1 MVIRK
6 AKKSVKQR
14 GNRTHGWGA
23 GKKHRGK
30 GHIGGHGASNVGK
43 RGGARKS
50 RALAAGV
57 KPYGHS
63 GMHKSQKNPTQITI
77 NIATVYE
84 KIDTWVKQGKAKKEK
99 DGYTVDLTKLGYDKL
114 LSGGAVK
121 DKLNI
126 TIAKVSAKAKQKL
139 GIKE

>member
-1 MVIRK
+1 MVTRTP
-6 AKKSVKQR
+6 KKSRKQR

-23 GKKHRGK
+23 GKKHRGT
-30 GHIGGHGASNVGK
+30 GHRGGHGESNVGK

-50 RALAAGV
+50 RYLAKGV
-57 KPYGHS
+57 KPYGRS
-63 GMHKSQKNPTQITI
+63 GMGRATKNPADITI

-84 KIDTWVKQGKAKKEK
+84 KIETWVAQGKAKKEK
-99 DGYTVDLTKLGYDKL
+99 DGYTVDLTKLGYTKL

-121 DKLNI
+121 DKLNV
-126 TIAKVSAKAKQKL
+126 TIAKVSEKAKQKL

>member
-1 MVIRK
+1 MVTRTP
-6 AKKSVKQR
+6 KKSRKQR

-30 GHIGGHGASNVGK
+30 GHQGGHGASNVGK
-43 RGGARKS
+43 RGGSRKS
-50 RALAAGV
+50 RYLAKGV
-57 KPYGHS
+57 KPYGQS
-63 GMHKSQKNPTQITI
+63 GMGKSPKNPADITI

-84 KIDTWVKQGKAKKEK
+84 RIDTWVKQGKAKKEK
-99 DGYTVDLTKLGYDKL
+99 DGYTVDLTKLGYTKL
-114 LSGGAVK
+114 LSGGSVK

-126 TIAKVSAKAKQKL
+126 TIAKVSEKAKQKL